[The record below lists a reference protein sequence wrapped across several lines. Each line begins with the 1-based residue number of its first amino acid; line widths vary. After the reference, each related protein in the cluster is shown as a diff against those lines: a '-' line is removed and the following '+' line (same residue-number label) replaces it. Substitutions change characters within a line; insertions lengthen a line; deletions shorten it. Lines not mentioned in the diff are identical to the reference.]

1 MVHQQ
6 VSSNRN
12 NKKDMDYQEEP
23 KLRFKEFDESWITCK
38 LGEVIKEFINGQTP
52 SRNHP
57 EYWNGEIPWVSSGE
71 LNYNRIKDTIEK
83 ITIKG
88 KESANLKLLP
98 KDTFL
103 IAITGLEASGTRG
116 SCAVLG
122 IEATTNQSCMALI
135 PKKDV
140 LDSKFLEQWYLKVGE
155 HYGIKYTQG
164 TKQQSYNIDLL
175 KQLPISLPQN
185 IEEQEKIANFLSL
198 VDKKMEL
205 LKMKYQHYHDLEKY
219 LMQQIFTQ
227 ELRFPNNNTEWEWL
241 NFEDIF
247 KSVSTKKYQIKNAE
261 INTTGTY
268 EVIDQGQKDIAGYH
282 NDESKLFKE
291 LPIIIFGDHT
301 TIVKYRNKPFI
312 VGADGVKLLS
322 SKINVDMKYMYY
334 ALNYFNIKPEGY
346 KRHFSIIKKIDLPVP
361 ILKEQNQISS
371 FFSAFDE
378 KINFIQSQIEYME
391 EYKKGLLQKM
401 FI

>member
-1 MVHQQ
+1 MQQ
-6 VSSNRN
+6 FDSFKKTEKEDEICQKSIIQPELRFPEFKDNWEKDSLGNLAKINKGFTPSTNNEKYWKDGTHKWLSIADMKTKYLDKTTKRITEEGTKNKPPISKGKLVMSFKLSIGKLGILKEPMYTNEAIANFDWRN
-12 NKKDMDYQEEP
+12 NNLDTEFMFYYLNSINILKYGSQAAKGITLNNETLSSIPVKFPSKK
-23 KLRFKEFDESWITCK
+23 
-38 LGEVIKEFINGQTP
+38 
-52 SRNHP
+52 
-57 EYWNGEIPWVSSGE
+57 
-71 LNYNRIKDTIEK
+71 
-83 ITIKG
+83 
-88 KESANLKLLP
+88 
-98 KDTFL
+98 
-103 IAITGLEASGTRG
+103 
-116 SCAVLG
+116 
-122 IEATTNQSCMALI
+122 
-135 PKKDV
+135 
-140 LDSKFLEQWYLKVGE
+140 
-155 HYGIKYTQG
+155 
-164 TKQQSYNIDLL
+164 
-175 KQLPISLPQN
+175 
-185 IEEQEKIANFLSL
+185 EQEKIASFLIEI
-198 VDKKMEL
+198 DKKIEL
-205 LKMKYQHYHDLEKY
+205 LKIKYQHYRDIKKY

-227 ELRFPNNNTEWEWL
+227 ELRFPNNNSEWEWL

-247 KSVSTKKYQIKNAE
+247 KSVSTKKYQIKSTE
-261 INTTGTY
+261 INTTGAY

-322 SKINVDMKYMYY
+322 PKIDVDMKYMYY
-334 ALNYFNIKPEGY
+334 ALNYFNIKTEGY

-361 ILKEQNQISS
+361 TLKEQNQISS